1 MHWRPGLRTPTDP
14 DDVLAWADRVIREH
28 PGHRLLVTT
37 HMDLGIIEKPETA
50 EGYIHDPKGRM
61 RWGKIHGK
69 RGNSGEALWEKCFRR
84 QKNLDLIFCGDQSR
98 VTALRLDTQA
108 DDGHVVTSLLS
119 DYMSEP
125 VLRLMRFRPDQ
136 QSIEVVTWEVT
147 GGFLVEA
154 TRYMEGRESHQF
166 LVDWRVR

>member
-1 MHWRPGLRTPTDP
+1 
-14 DDVLAWADRVIREH
+14 
-28 PGHRLLVTT
+28 
-37 HMDLGIIEKPETA
+37 MDLGVIERPETA
-50 EGYIHDPKGRM
+50 EVYIHDPKGRM

-69 RGNSGEALWEKCFRR
+69 RGNSGEAMWEKFFRR
-84 QKNLDLIFCGDQSR
+84 QPALDLILCGDQSR

-136 QSIEVVTWEVT
+136 KTIEVFTWQVT
-147 GGFLVEA
+147 GGFLVES
-154 TRYMEGRESHQF
+154 TRYVEGRESHQF
-166 LVDWRVR
+166 LVDWRVRN